1 MSEKLKDTAIDLLL
15 DGVKKKIDDM
25 RDNHKWQEL
34 FVNTGHFFI
43 NNSDMVTRFES
54 DLYLVFSEDN
64 LKTLAK
70 KLLLKKIQI
79 WKKITRFISAAFQCC
94 R

>member
-54 DLYLVFSEDN
+54 GKRPIRGCIE
-64 LKTLAK
+64 
-70 KLLLKKIQI
+70 
-79 WKKITRFISAAFQCC
+79 ISGCC
-94 R
+94 M

>member
-25 RDNHKWQEL
+25 RDTHKWQEL

-43 NNSDMVTRFES
+43 N
-54 DLYLVFSEDN
+54 L
-64 LKTLAK
+64 
-70 KLLLKKIQI
+70 I
-79 WKKITRFISAAFQCC
+79 W
-94 R
+94 

>member
-1 MSEKLKDTAIDLLL
+1 MNKE
-15 DGVKKKIDDM
+15 KIDDM

-70 KLLLKKIQI
+70 KLKNKSGYEFPELLHEELYDLMIRYEI
-79 WKKITRFISAAFQCC
+79 P
-94 R
+94 

>member
-43 NNSDMVTRFES
+43 NHKVIFD
-54 DLYLVFSEDN
+54 YLFKSSYMPV
-64 LKTLAK
+64 
-70 KLLLKKIQI
+70 
-79 WKKITRFISAAFQCC
+79 
-94 R
+94 

>member
-43 NNSDMVTRFES
+43 NNSDMLPEVRELLCSPVTVS
-54 DLYLVFSEDN
+54 
-64 LKTLAK
+64 
-70 KLLLKKIQI
+70 
-79 WKKITRFISAAFQCC
+79 
-94 R
+94 

>member
-34 FVNTGHFFI
+34 FVNTGHFF
-43 NNSDMVTRFES
+43 
-54 DLYLVFSEDN
+54 
-64 LKTLAK
+64 TL
-70 KLLLKKIQI
+70 
-79 WKKITRFISAAFQCC
+79 
-94 R
+94 

>member
-43 NNSDMVTRFES
+43 NNSDMVTRLES
-54 DLYLVFSEDN
+54 ICRGLV
-64 LKTLAK
+64 TGV
-70 KLLLKKIQI
+70 LL
-79 WKKITRFISAAFQCC
+79 FFQYIYA
-94 R
+94 

>member
-43 NNSDMVTRFES
+43 NNSDISLDDTFFVTICVI
-54 DLYLVFSEDN
+54 LGKN
-64 LKTLAK
+64 TLEIAVE
-70 KLLLKKIQI
+70 KLI
-79 WKKITRFISAAFQCC
+79 
-94 R
+94 